1 MSVTTAHEPG
11 EARRGD
17 LLAIV
22 QTSRDYVIGQEST
35 ERQRVS
41 LAVAT
46 SVTRL
51 GVVKAARTEYGST
64 LDLTRPDSRRRV
76 LVVPAE
82 TVDVP
87 AVIAEYAGRRY
98 RMAPHSSMVPPFDSV
113 EECRAFVARFRTV
126 ESVQ

>member
-1 MSVTTAHEPG
+1 VSATTAREPG

-41 LAVAT
+41 LAVAA

-51 GVVKAARTEYGST
+51 GVVKAARTEYGGT
-64 LDLTRPDSRRRV
+64 LDLTQPDSRRRV

-87 AVIAEYAGRRY
+87 AVMARYAERRY
-98 RMAPHSSMVPPFDSV
+98 PTAPHSSMVPPFDSV
-113 EECRAFVARFRTV
+113 EECREFVAPFRTV
-126 ESVQ
+126 ETAR